1 MAELTNMR
9 IISLEELEENLGVNR
24 LPSFIETCETDF
36 IKRTEATAAR
46 IAADPDIKAVFVSG
60 PTSSGK
66 TTFSKRLAAAL
77 TRIGINTHLVSMDDY
92 YHLQEIDYDEWG
104 RPDFESMATLDVE
117 LMLEQLSDLFAGR
130 PVSLPEFDF
139 VNRSRKW
146 PQDRLIKLGVRELV
160 IVEGLHGLSPLVSGQ
175 LNHNQYFGI
184 FIMPWCSFLDGRQ
197 LLGSRDVRV
206 LRRISRDVM
215 HRGSTAM
222 STIDYWPMIEKTEQA
237 FVPGYLDRAD
247 EYVNSCL
254 PYEFCIV
261 APLAAKEIK
270 KSLEQYESKTLPS
283 SIYLRGTHG
292 HYADLEAAV
301 SEAENL
307 FSACERIPQIDRSV
321 VPIESI
327 LNEFV

>member
-24 LPSFIETCETDF
+24 LPSFIESCESDF
-36 IKRTEATAAR
+36 VKRTESIAAR
-46 IAADPDIKAVFVSG
+46 IAGCPDIKAVFVSG

-77 TRIGINTHLVSMDDY
+77 TRAGVNTHLVSMDDY
-92 YHLQEIDYDEWG
+92 YQLKEISYDEWG
-104 RPDFESMATLDVE
+104 RPDFESLATLDVE
-117 LMLEQLSDLFAGR
+117 LMLEQLSDLFAGK

-139 VNRSRKW
+139 VSRSRRW
-146 PQDRLIKLGVRELV
+146 PQDRLIKLGARELV

-175 LNHNQYFGI
+175 LDHHQYFGI

-237 FVPGYLDRAD
+237 FVPDYLARAD

-261 APLAAKEIK
+261 APLAAKEISR
-270 KSLEQYESKTLPS
+270 SLDQYDNNSLPS
-283 SIYLRGTHG
+283 SIYLRGSHG
-292 HYADLEAAV
+292 HYADLKSAIDEAKYLLAA
-301 SEAENL
+301 S
-307 FSACERIPQIDRSV
+307 ERIPQVDRSV